1 MWQTDVRI
9 SISNKCQAWWGRGG
23 GGGAPPPPP
32 PPPPAPPPGS
42 AIVKL
47 NERIGISVGHLVE
60 NDQNAINVG
69 QRLDVVHSQ
78 VCKSYSQKNL
88 QNRHYK
94 IYNHCLHFLTLCGYI
109 FSLSIFAS

>member
-1 MWQTDVRI
+1 MYEFQSQTSVRFDGVG
-9 SISNKCQAWWGRGG
+9 WGG
-23 GGGAPPPPP
+23 GGIRLPD
-32 PPPPAPPPGS
+32 PPPGS

-69 QRLDVVHSQ
+69 QRLDVVHGQ

-88 QNRHYK
+88 QNRFK
-94 IYNHCLHFLTLCGYI
+94 AKQAL
-109 FSLSIFAS
+109 

>member
-1 MWQTDVRI
+1 MYEFQSQTSVRFDGVGG
-9 SISNKCQAWWGRGG
+9 WGG
-23 GGGAPPPPP
+23 GGIRPPD
-32 PPPPAPPPGS
+32 PPPGS

-69 QRLDVVHSQ
+69 QRLDVVHGQ

-88 QNRHYK
+88 QNRFK
-94 IYNHCLHFLTLCGYI
+94 AKQI
-109 FSLSIFAS
+109 

>member
-1 MWQTDVRI
+1 MYEFQSQTSVRVD
-9 SISNKCQAWWGRGG
+9 GG
-23 GGGAPPPPP
+23 GGGTRPPD
-32 PPPPAPPPGS
+32 PPPGS

-47 NERIGISVGHLVE
+47 NERIGVSVGHLVE

-69 QRLDVVHSQ
+69 QRLDVVHGQ

-88 QNRHYK
+88 QNRFKAKRLYK
-94 IYNHCLHFLTLCGYI
+94 TYNHCLHFLTLCGYI

>member
-1 MWQTDVRI
+1 MYEFQSQTSVRI
-9 SISNKCQAWWGRGG
+9 LYA
-23 GGGAPPPPP
+23 
-32 PPPPAPPPGS
+32 GS

-69 QRLDVVHSQ
+69 QRLDVVHGQ

-88 QNRHYK
+88 QNRFK
-94 IYNHCLHFLTLCGYI
+94 AKQAL
-109 FSLSIFAS
+109 